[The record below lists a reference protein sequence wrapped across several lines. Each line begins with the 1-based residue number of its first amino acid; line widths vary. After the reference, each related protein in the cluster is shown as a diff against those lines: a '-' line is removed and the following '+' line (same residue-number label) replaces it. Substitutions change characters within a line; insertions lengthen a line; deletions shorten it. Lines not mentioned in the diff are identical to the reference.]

1 MTTDPANDV
10 NPIWSR
16 DGRWIY
22 FESARSGETQIWKMP
37 AHGGEAVQVSRNG
50 GGVPRESPDGK
61 FLYYASCP
69 ALWRIPTEGGP
80 ATNVLDPL
88 PTFSN
93 LAIVNDGLYLIPPRG
108 RFLSSSIQFLS
119 FSTNKFRNVATL
131 ENFRDLA
138 QAGGLTASPDGRSIL
153 YTQIDQASI
162 ELMMV
167 ENFH

>member
-1 MTTDPANDV
+1 MTTDSANDV

-37 AHGGEAVQVSRNG
+37 ATGGEAVQVSRNG
-50 GGVPRESPDGK
+50 GGAPRESPDGK
-61 FLYYASCP
+61 FIYYASGP
-69 ALWRIPTEGGP
+69 ALWRIPAEGGP

-88 PTFSN
+88 PSFSN
-93 LAIVNDGLYLIPPRG
+93 LAIVNGGLYLIPPRG

-119 FSTNKFRNVATL
+119 FSTNKFSNVATL
-131 ENFRDLA
+131 ENSRDLV
-138 QAGGLTASPDGRSIL
+138 QAGGLSVSQDRRSIL

>member
-10 NPIWSR
+10 NPMWSR

-22 FESARSGETQIWKMP
+22 FESDRSGETQIWKIP
-37 AHGGEAVQVSRNG
+37 ANGGEAMQVSRNG

-61 FLYYASCP
+61 FIYYASCP
-69 ALWRIPTEGGP
+69 ALWRIPTEGGA
-80 ATNVLDPL
+80 ATKVLDPL
-88 PTFSN
+88 PSFRN
-93 LAIVNDGLYLIPPRG
+93 LGIMNTGLYFIPPQERPMSSSI
-108 RFLSSSIQFLS
+108 RFLSFA
-119 FSTNKFRNVATL
+119 TNKIRDVAKL
-131 ENFRDLA
+131 ENFRDMGE
-138 QAGGLTASPDGRSIL
+138 AGGLTVSPDGRSIL